1 MKHVVNLYTQIDEET
16 YKLHII
22 KTTGEEIDTYIS
34 ASDYNCISQ
43 YTWTFKLDKT
53 AGKEYDYRVRATTGP
68 YVGKDLSTIL
78 FNNNIHTNMMVDHID
93 RNTLNNKR
101 SNLRLVSRSVNATN
115 ARPRTEN
122 KTGIRGVYFRPERPG
137 VSKASCV
144 CEWTDNKVRKTK
156 SFSIEK
162 YGEEA
167 AYNMA
172 VKYREERLKEMKI

>member
-34 ASDYNCISQ
+34 ASDYNYISQ
-43 YTWTFKLDKT
+43 YTWTFKLDKV

-101 SNLRLVSRSVNATN
+101 DNLRLVSRSINATN
-115 ARPRTEN
+115 AQPRIES
-122 KTGIRGVYFRPERPG
+122 KTGIRGVYFAQKDLEQRKLVGYVNGLIIKLEKQK
-137 VSKASCV
+137 VSLLKNM
-144 CEWTDNKVRKTK
+144 EKK
-156 SFSIEK
+156 SLIIW
-162 YGEEA
+162 
-167 AYNMA
+167 
-172 VKYREERLKEMKI
+172 R